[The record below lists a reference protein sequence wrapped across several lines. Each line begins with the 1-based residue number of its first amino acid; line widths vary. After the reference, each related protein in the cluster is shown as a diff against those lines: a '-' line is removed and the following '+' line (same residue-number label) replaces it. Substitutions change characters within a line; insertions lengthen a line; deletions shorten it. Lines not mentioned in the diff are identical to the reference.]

1 MKTETLI
8 IDAVEDIKTMYRSG
22 ANQSEI
28 VENICLEMPH
38 PFRLAMVKRIIR
50 DIEK

>member
-22 ANQSEI
+22 VNQSEI
-28 VENICLEMPH
+28 VESVCPEIPY